1 MRDPTIHDG
10 CEILRHP
17 LRGLASD
24 GAEPAVRE
32 ALGDVDG
39 ILSIEVSVG
48 HAVVEVTF
56 DPRRVTADQVRARL
70 RMAGVRRDFIDEG
83 GHREGDS

>member
-1 MRDPTIHDG
+1 MRDRTTNDG

-32 ALGDVDG
+32 ALEELDG
-39 ILSIEVSVG
+39 ILAIEVSVG
-48 HAVVEVTF
+48 HAIATVTF
-56 DPRRVTADQVRARL
+56 DPGRVTAEQVRARL
-70 RMAGVRRDFIDEG
+70 QMAGVRKNVIEG
-83 GHREGDS
+83 GDGEEER